1 MPANETASLDRL
13 GVELRRLRGDPA
25 AVPDASVVIP
35 VNAQEDLKNVLGI
48 LGDVARYEG
57 TATLEVVL
65 VINNYPEDDP
75 PRELETYARAGVRT
89 VGVPNVRRPGEV
101 VSFTARV
108 PGARE
113 ASSEV
118 TIYFD
123 ADCRIPNPSALLTW
137 YVDELKRGAQAA
149 YSRVGYYDLRPL
161 WSVRARI
168 AIHHAARW
176 TKRVLLRIPT
186 VRGSN
191 YAADRT
197 LFLRLYDEGM
207 LIDDL
212 NVGPAVKTS
221 GGSIAYSGARDL
233 KVLTSGRRFKG
244 GWWKLARYLCYRLA
258 YNLRVMGTSKGGAR
272 KPGASYH
279 QNPLR

>member
-1 MPANETASLDRL
+1 MSANERTSLDRL

-25 AVPDASVVIP
+25 ALPDASVVIP
-35 VNAQEDLKNVLGI
+35 VNAQEDLENVLGI

-57 TATLEVVL
+57 TATLEIVL
-65 VINNYPEDDP
+65 VINNYPADDP
-75 PRELETYARAGVRT
+75 PREIGAFARAGVRT

-123 ADCRIPNPSALLTW
+123 ADCRIPNSSALLTW
-137 YVDELKRGAQAA
+137 YVDELRRGAQAA
-149 YSRVGYYDLRPL
+149 YSRVEYYDLRSL

-168 AIHHAARW
+168 AVHHAARW
-176 TKRVLLRIPT
+176 TKRVVLRIPT

-191 YAADRT
+191 YAVDRT

-212 NVGPAVKTS
+212 NVGLAVKTS

-233 KVLTSGRRFKG
+233 RVLTSGRRFKG
-244 GWWKLARYLCYRLA
+244 GWLKLARYLRYRLL
-258 YNLRVMGTSKGGAR
+258 YNLRVLPVRPRAAR
-272 KPGASYH
+272 RPRA
-279 QNPLR
+279 PVE